1 MAGCKGQLEHE
12 RKEDF
17 SQGLCTQVNAA
28 PQWHSILDR
37 FPKQVP
43 VAPHLTPQCSFP
55 TQRAIR
61 SRCGLDIGLSPKVK
75 YNLRGKGHWGPM
87 SPGMM

>member
-1 MAGCKGQLEHE
+1 MQGQLEHQ

-28 PQWHSILDR
+28 PLWHSILDR

-43 VAPHLTPQCSFP
+43 HLTPQCSSP

-61 SRCGLDIGLSPKVK
+61 SSCGLDIGLSSKVR
-75 YNLRGKGHWGPM
+75 YNLRGKGHWG
-87 SPGMM
+87 

>member
-1 MAGCKGQLEHE
+1 MQGQLEHK

-17 SQGLCTQVNAA
+17 SQGLCIQVNAA

-43 VAPHLTPQCSFP
+43 VASPHPSMVISHTE
-55 TQRAIR
+55 
-61 SRCGLDIGLSPKVK
+61 
-75 YNLRGKGHWGPM
+75 GHQEQVWD
-87 SPGMM
+87 